1 MLLIAI
7 AWMYVA
13 LMMAVA
19 EAMHPQGSLLGAFFT
34 LLLYGIG
41 PLALVLYLV
50 GTPARRRARRRIG
63 PRGTGSAAPSD
74 PDGGGQAAAAGAAG
88 DVAPVRKEA

>member
-19 EAMHPQGSLLGAFFT
+19 EAIHPQGSLLGAFFT

-41 PLALVLYLV
+41 PLALVLYLA
-50 GTPARRRARRRIG
+50 GTPARRRARRRAEA
-63 PRGTGSAAPSD
+63 TDAGSVAPPE
-74 PDGGGQAAAAGAAG
+74 PDGGGQAAPAGAAG
-88 DVAPVRKEA
+88 DVAPVREEA